1 MNNVGV
7 RARCTVCGS
16 TEKIAFEEIA
26 GGDSTIKAEVCGSCR
41 SYAKVVYQQAHPV
54 LGPMGDDVASL
65 GLDLLVRKSGIRR
78 GSFNPDLL
86 GY

>member
-1 MNNVGV
+1 MSNVGV

-26 GGDSTIKAEVCGSCR
+26 GGDGTIKAEV
-41 SYAKVVYQQAHPV
+41 
-54 LGPMGDDVASL
+54 
-65 GLDLLVRKSGIRR
+65 LLVRKSGIRR
-78 GSFNPDLL
+78 GSFNPYLL